1 MIETVL
7 EENFDLKIEP
17 SDWRFSSLISGLI
30 EYFKFYSID
39 YKLDEEA
46 LYFNSEEFTNER
58 YLEFVENKYS
68 DDMHHKVVEGLLKKA
83 EFTDEEIKFINEKL
97 QANDIMKNKFKN
109 IKFDRSNKTKIQEI
123 IDENRFEIIENTF
136 KNKKNLYRNYI
147 NTNCFLKDEQS
158 SCRLLGYSVDTNK
171 KGKSLSYNFD
181 TSNLKTSDSKIFDMI
196 PFAFTGD
203 RTSYFI
209 NDNISIENIFKT
221 NNQFKKLYK
230 AYKEENEKNN
240 GKNIFFYSLIEAADF
255 ITYDVEVIKKEMN
268 KDFFESLYIRKESLD
283 ILKKFPKHLDYRA
296 LDYNIQI
303 NEDYYI
309 NVSEKVLSAV
319 LNEALL
325 DDLIELLIKNHKSY
339 IAKQIIRV
347 NWLIKK
353 GDEEMNKDMKGAYAC
368 AKKVNETIEAN
379 KVESYKQ
386 KLLNSII
393 FNDKDRTC
401 QILMQLSAYSKVNFD
416 FAYSIFEDFD
426 KNKEIVYTFINALG
440 KRSSKEE
447 TNE

>member
-17 SDWRFSSLISGLI
+17 SDWRFSSVISGLI

-181 TSNLKTSDSKIFDMI
+181 TSNLKTSDSEIFDMI

>member
-1 MIETVL
+1 
-7 EENFDLKIEP
+7 
-17 SDWRFSSLISGLI
+17 
-30 EYFKFYSID
+30 
-39 YKLDEEA
+39 
-46 LYFNSEEFTNER
+46 
-58 YLEFVENKYS
+58 
-68 DDMHHKVVEGLLKKA
+68 
-83 EFTDEEIKFINEKL
+83 
-97 QANDIMKNKFKN
+97 
-109 IKFDRSNKTKIQEI
+109 
-123 IDENRFEIIENTF
+123 
-136 KNKKNLYRNYI
+136 
-147 NTNCFLKDEQS
+147 
-158 SCRLLGYSVDTNK
+158 
-171 KGKSLSYNFD
+171 
-181 TSNLKTSDSKIFDMI
+181 MI

-209 NDNISIENIFKT
+209 NDNIFIENIFKT
-221 NNQFKKLYK
+221 NNQFKRLYK
-230 AYKEENEKNN
+230 TYKEENERNN

-268 KDFFESLYIRKESLD
+268 NDFFESLYIRRESLD
-283 ILKKFPKHLDYRA
+283 ILKEFPKYLDYRA
-296 LDYNIQI
+296 LDCNIKI

-309 NVSEKVLSAV
+309 NVQEKVLSAV

-325 DDLIELLIKNHKSY
+325 DDLIELLIKNHKPY

-347 NWLIKK
+347 NCLIKK

-401 QILMQLSAYSKVNFD
+401 QILMQLSSYSKVNFD

-426 KNKEIVYTFINALG
+426 KNKEIIYTYINALG
-440 KRSSKEE
+440 NRSSKEE

>member
-17 SDWRFSSLISGLI
+17 SDWRFSSVISGLI

-283 ILKKFPKHLDYRA
+283 ILKKFPKHLDYRV
-296 LDYNIQI
+296 LDYNIKI

>member
-1 MIETVL
+1 MIEIVL

-17 SDWRFSSLISGLI
+17 SDWRFSAIISGLI

-283 ILKKFPKHLDYRA
+283 ILKKFPKHLDYRV
-296 LDYNIQI
+296 LDYNIKI

>member
-17 SDWRFSSLISGLI
+17 SDWRFSSVISGLI

-68 DDMHHKVVEGLLKKA
+68 DDMHHKVVEGLLKKV

-296 LDYNIQI
+296 LDYNIKI

>member
-17 SDWRFSSLISGLI
+17 SDWRFSSVISGLI

-196 PFAFTGD
+196 PFAFTGN

-209 NDNISIENIFKT
+209 NDNIYIENIFKT

-240 GKNIFFYSLIEAADF
+240 GKNIFFYSLIEATDF

-296 LDYNIQI
+296 LDYNIKI

>member
-17 SDWRFSSLISGLI
+17 SDWRFSSVISGLI

-209 NDNISIENIFKT
+209 NDNIYIENIFKT

-240 GKNIFFYSLIEAADF
+240 GKNIFFYSLIEVADF

>member
-1 MIETVL
+1 MIEIISG
-7 EENFDLKIEP
+7 EKFDLKIEP
-17 SDWRFSSLISGLI
+17 SDWRFSAAISGLI

-58 YLEFVENKYS
+58 YLKFVENKYS
-68 DDMHHKVVEGLLKKA
+68 DDMHYRVVEGLLKKD
-83 EFTDEEIKFINEKL
+83 EFTEEEIKFINEKL
-97 QANDIMKNKFKN
+97 QANTIMKNKFKN
-109 IKFDRSNKTKIQEI
+109 IKFDGSNKTKIQKI
-123 IDENRFEIIENTF
+123 IDENRLEIIENTF
-136 KNKKNLYRNYI
+136 KNKNNLYRNYI

-158 SCRLLGYSVDTNK
+158 SCRLLGYSVDINK
-171 KGKSLSYNFD
+171 KGKSLSYNFS
-181 TSNLKTSDSKIFDMI
+181 TSNLKISDSKIFDMI

-209 NDNISIENIFKT
+209 NDNIFIENIFKT
-221 NNQFKKLYK
+221 NNQFKRLYK
-230 AYKEENEKNN
+230 TYKEENERNN

-268 KDFFESLYIRKESLD
+268 NDFFESLYIRRESLD

-296 LDYNIQI
+296 LDCNIKI

-309 NVSEKVLSAV
+309 NVQEKVLSAV

-368 AKKVNETIEAN
+368 AKRVNETIEAN

-401 QILMQLSAYSKVNFD
+401 QILMQLSSYSKVNFD

-426 KNKEIVYTFINALG
+426 KNKEIIYTFINALG
-440 KRSSKEE
+440 NRSSKEE

>member
-17 SDWRFSSLISGLI
+17 SDWRFSSVISGLI

-209 NDNISIENIFKT
+209 NDNIYIENIFKT

-240 GKNIFFYSLIEAADF
+240 GKNIFFY
-255 ITYDVEVIKKEMN
+255 
-268 KDFFESLYIRKESLD
+268 IRKESIN

-296 LDYNIQI
+296 LDYNIKI

>member
-17 SDWRFSSLISGLI
+17 SDWRFSSVISGLI

-209 NDNISIENIFKT
+209 NDNIYIENIFKT

>member
-17 SDWRFSSLISGLI
+17 SDWRFSSVISGLI

-109 IKFDRSNKTKIQEI
+109 VKFDRSNKTKIQEI

-147 NTNCFLKDEQS
+147 NTNCFFKDEQS

-209 NDNISIENIFKT
+209 NDNIYIENIFKT

-296 LDYNIQI
+296 LDYNIKI

>member
-17 SDWRFSSLISGLI
+17 SDWRFSSVISGLI

-123 IDENRFEIIENTF
+123 IDGNRFEIIENTF

>member
-17 SDWRFSSLISGLI
+17 SDWRFSSVISGLI

>member
-17 SDWRFSSLISGLI
+17 SDWRFSSVISGLI

-209 NDNISIENIFKT
+209 NDNIYIENIFKT

-240 GKNIFFYSLIEAADF
+240 GKNIFFYSLKPVP
-255 ITYDVEVIKKEMN
+255 DV
-268 KDFFESLYIRKESLD
+268 LD

-296 LDYNIQI
+296 LDYNIKI

>member
-17 SDWRFSSLISGLI
+17 SDWRFSSVISGLI

-309 NVSEKVLSAV
+309 IS
-319 LNEALL
+319 
-325 DDLIELLIKNHKSY
+325 
-339 IAKQIIRV
+339 
-347 NWLIKK
+347 
-353 GDEEMNKDMKGAYAC
+353 
-368 AKKVNETIEAN
+368 
-379 KVESYKQ
+379 
-386 KLLNSII
+386 
-393 FNDKDRTC
+393 
-401 QILMQLSAYSKVNFD
+401 
-416 FAYSIFEDFD
+416 
-426 KNKEIVYTFINALG
+426 
-440 KRSSKEE
+440 
-447 TNE
+447 